1 MIPLENMTA
10 ESVANA
16 FIKRYISY
24 FACPKILLTDLGTNF
39 TSKLFRQM
47 AKKFRIKKV
56 FTVAYR
62 PQSNG
67 SLERAHGP
75 LHQFLRQY
83 IDGENEWDDYIEF
96 ASLCYN
102 TSIHEST
109 NFTPYELVFGFEARE
124 PSVEPTSSDHT
135 YGDYYK
141 KLLIRLKSIQEKAH
155 DNLVNTKKRT
165 KLYYDRKLRPNELK
179 VGNKVYR
186 LKTDARKKLHPYEE
200 GPFEVIDIFEE
211 QNNAIIKYKKGKER
225 KVHLDEL
232 RLAIV

>member
-1 MIPLENMTA
+1 M
-10 ESVANA
+10 
-16 FIKRYISY
+16 Y
-24 FACPKILLTDLGTNF
+24 TN
-39 TSKLFRQM
+39 
-47 AKKFRIKKV
+47 
-56 FTVAYR
+56 AYR

-83 IDGENEWDDYIEF
+83 VDNENEWDDYIEF

-124 PSVEPTSSDHT
+124 PSVVPTSTDHT

-141 KLLIRLKSIQEKAH
+141 NLLLRLKSIQEKAH

-165 KLYYDRKLRPNELK
+165 KLYYDRKVHPNELK
-179 VGNKVYR
+179 IGNKVYR
-186 LKTDARKKLHPYEE
+186 LKMEGRKKLHPYVE
-200 GPFEVIDIFEE
+200 GPFEILDIFEK

-232 RLAIV
+232 RLAII

>member
-1 MIPLENMTA
+1 MAITDTPHRSFEKIAMDIVGPYPKTKNGNEYVLTIQDNLTKYMVMIPLENMTA

-24 FACPKILLTDLGTNF
+24 FACPKILLTDLGTNLM
-39 TSKLFRQM
+39 SKLFR
-47 AKKFRIKKV
+47 
-56 FTVAYR
+56 
-62 PQSNG
+62 QSNG

-102 TSIHEST
+102 TGIHEST

-141 KLLIRLKSIQEKAH
+141 KLLIRLKLIQEKAH

-179 VGNKVYR
+179 VGNEVYR
-186 LKTDARKKLHPYEE
+186 LKTVASKKIASL
-200 GPFEVIDIFEE
+200 
-211 QNNAIIKYKKGKER
+211 
-225 KVHLDEL
+225 
-232 RLAIV
+232 